1 MTNEMVL
8 ERTSNLVM
16 PSYYVELDSE
26 EMSYVTGG
34 EVISLSTLIS
44 DKNGW
49 LAAGIIWAADAALA
63 AAIPFVGWAIAL
75 ACTAVA
81 TLCFTSYGNACNA
94 YNTIQHYIALGRS
107 YTIYRY
113 TSGGVS
119 TYIVE

>member
-8 ERTSNLVM
+8 QRTSNLVM
-16 PSYYVELDSE
+16 PTHYIELDCE
-26 EMSYVTGG
+26 EMSYVYGG
-34 EVISLSTLIS
+34 EIISLSELNA

-49 LAAGIIWAADAALA
+49 LAAGIIWSADAAA
-63 AAIPFVGWAIAL
+63 AAFIPFVGWAIAL

-81 TLCFTSYGNACNA
+81 TLCYTSYGNACNA
-94 YNTIQHYIALGRS
+94 YNTVQHYIALGRS